1 MSHMDDF
8 SFCFCRVRR
17 ESFEGAEDSIA
28 STAVFGDVLTGERT
42 AFGDLGWRFAVLG
55 RICRRSGLAG
65 FEGHGQ
71 AFSSTINLQLVF
83 ELFADSGA

>member
-42 AFGDLGWRFAVLG
+42 ASGDLGWRFAVLRLFVDAAAWPGLRGMG
-55 RICRRSGLAG
+55 RPSAV
-65 FEGHGQ
+65 Q
-71 AFSSTINLQLVF
+71 
-83 ELFADSGA
+83 